1 LPNLAVDIKRYT
13 NFHCPYLR
21 LDSDL
26 DFEKMGREYSRAFEI
41 FEMLCNVGE
50 LLRTLGRGV
59 TRMAGVVR
67 ISRVIAAKFGKIRN
81 MRQR

>member
-1 LPNLAVDIKRYT
+1 VDIKRYT
-13 NFHCPYLR
+13 NFHCPHLR

-50 LLRTLGRGV
+50 LLRTLGMGA
-59 TRMAGVVR
+59 TRMAGVVL
-67 ISRVIAAKFGKIRN
+67 ISRVIATKLGKIRN
-81 MRQR
+81 MRQK